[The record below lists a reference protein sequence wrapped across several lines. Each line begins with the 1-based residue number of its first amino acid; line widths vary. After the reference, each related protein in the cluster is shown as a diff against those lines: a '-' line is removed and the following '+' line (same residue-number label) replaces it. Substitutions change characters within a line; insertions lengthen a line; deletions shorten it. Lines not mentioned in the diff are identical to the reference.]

1 METTWNDVVMQNNN
15 NNNNNTNNTKK
26 KKNSSNNG
34 GKLSLASLMPAE
46 FQSIL
51 SKANNNKKKNR
62 SKNGDYKNS
71 FQTEK
76 SAVKKMKLSSTTTTT
91 TTTTSS
97 SSSSSSS
104 SSLANPDFDRVVD
117 LLDDEDKDVST
128 SLQTPSTHRIYM
140 TPDEITN
147 GSNNLS
153 LQMCWMRPNLNI
165 SDTDI
170 EKLILP
176 SYSYSLGETFKF
188 QTIPSDANE
197 NNSKESSMTVEQY
210 LESLENREN
219 YTIYGN
225 DSTTKDKNR
234 KEKNVNNNENSNN
247 NMIADVDNIHN
258 NNLNGLT
265 SANSA
270 IVFNH
275 TNESFAM
282 DQEVMNSLRKWNINQ
297 WRYIFSNVQND
308 ETYDNTVSFD
318 FHSMSVKQ
326 RRLFFQHISTS
337 SLADYLIS
345 TPPKDIAN
353 GDEFQDIRDLL
364 TVVVPYTSYLVS
376 KYSSNSNNIINSRN
390 VNSLNFQ
397 QLKNIIRNFNWWK
410 LGSYGR
416 QIEMDIMLYF
426 VGK

>member
-1 METTWNDVVMQNNN
+1 
-15 NNNNNTNNTKK
+15 
-26 KKNSSNNG
+26 
-34 GKLSLASLMPAE
+34 
-46 FQSIL
+46 
-51 SKANNNKKKNR
+51 
-62 SKNGDYKNS
+62 
-71 FQTEK
+71 
-76 SAVKKMKLSSTTTTT
+76 
-91 TTTTSS
+91 
-97 SSSSSSS
+97 
-104 SSLANPDFDRVVD
+104 
-117 LLDDEDKDVST
+117 
-128 SLQTPSTHRIYM
+128 
-140 TPDEITN
+140 
-147 GSNNLS
+147 
-153 LQMCWMRPNLNI
+153 MRPNLNI

-308 ETYDNTVSFD
+308 ETWLTMTV
-318 FHSMSVKQ
+318 K
-326 RRLFFQHISTS
+326 
-337 SLADYLIS
+337 
-345 TPPKDIAN
+345 
-353 GDEFQDIRDLL
+353 
-364 TVVVPYTSYLVS
+364 
-376 KYSSNSNNIINSRN
+376 
-390 VNSLNFQ
+390 
-397 QLKNIIRNFNWWK
+397 
-410 LGSYGR
+410 
-416 QIEMDIMLYF
+416 
-426 VGK
+426 